1 MAETIQ
7 LRRGKSSSW
16 SKKNII
22 LAAGEIGVEL
32 NTHQIKV
39 GDGSTAWNELPYIGG
54 TKVVN
59 VQDYTSNP
67 AVVDGVPYQSIDVA
81 FMKAPAGSTI
91 RLNKDFD
98 NSVSI
103 DKKLTVEL
111 NGNNIINNE
120 TTPIDIKVN
129 GDLTIKGQGTIECN
143 KNGKPAVFNNGNITV
158 NNGKLQRTTDVSGN
172 GYYTAV
178 NHGNM
183 TINGGIFM
191 SGGEFSSMIENGY
204 YDYNAGNATNG
215 YVQGQNAEAPT
226 LTINDGTFAGG
237 LYAIKNDDNAV
248 LNINGGTFYN
258 TILAN
263 GKSMTI
269 TDGYFENS
277 KQSQGEYNLRIRK
290 LSDDLNVQNTY
301 ISGGTFITAQQDS
314 NFKIEGEPHIEISGG
329 RFNRMLNPAYL
340 ASGYTQ
346 VLENGFYVVKKEE

>member
-1 MAETIQ
+1 MADIIR
-7 LRRGKSSSW
+7 LKRGKSKVW
-16 SKKNII
+16 ERKNLI
-22 LAAGEIGVEL
+22 LAPGEVGVEL
-32 NTHQIKV
+32 DTHQIKV
-39 GDGSTAWNELPYIGG
+39 GDGQTKWNDLPYVGS

-59 VQDYTSNP
+59 VQQYTSKP
-67 AVVDGVPYQSIDVA
+67 AVVDGIPYESIDIA
-81 FMKAPAGSTI
+81 FTKAPAGSTI
-91 RLNKDFD
+91 RLNKNFD

-111 NGNNIINNE
+111 NGNDIINNE
-120 TTPIDIKVN
+120 KTPIDIKVN

-143 KNGKPAVFNNGNITV
+143 KNENAAVFNNGNITI
-158 NNGKLQRTTDVSGN
+158 NNGKLQRTIDVSGN

-178 NHGNM
+178 NHGTM
-183 TINGGIFM
+183 TINGGMFM

-204 YDYNAGNATNG
+204 WDYHAGNTTNG
-215 YVQGQNAEAPT
+215 YVQGQNAEMPT

-277 KQSQGEYNLRIRK
+277 KPSQGEYNLYLRK
-290 LSDDLNVQNTY
+290 LSEDLNPQNTY
-301 ISGGTFITAQQDS
+301 ISGGTFITAQDS
-314 NFKIEGEPHIEISGG
+314 NFKVEGEPHIEISGG
-329 RFNRMLNPAYL
+329 RFNRELDPSYL
-340 ASGYTQ
+340 APGYKQ
-346 VLENGFYVVKKEE
+346 VLINGFYNVQKEE